1 MDKTLE
7 KSLKDARKENRLI
20 LGAKQVRNAL
30 KDSKLI
36 VLSRS
41 NDGTMLSEQIKSG
54 AKENNVPLV
63 HFDGTSVALG
73 KICGLQFRT
82 STVSFSSLAETSI
95 NAITRDED
103 SKKGDGT

>member
-20 LGAKQVRNAL
+20 LGTRQVKNAI

-41 NDGTMLSEQIKSG
+41 NDGTVLSEQIKSG

-73 KICGLQFRT
+73 KVCGLQFRT
-82 STVSFSSLAETSI
+82 STVSFSSHSETNI
-95 NAITRDED
+95 NAITKDED
-103 SKKGDGT
+103 SKKRDNT